1 MCPRRN
7 PLETVVCQETI
18 MADDKSITEKI
29 LSVLRPYSAH
39 WGGTLSRGDLVIP
52 QRDIPRIIH
61 EIIDITRDSAGSRN
75 DAADYDL
82 FQVLNES
89 RHLPSVQDQIDRLKE
104 HFRIVK
110 K

>member
-1 MCPRRN
+1 MTD
-7 PLETVVCQETI
+7 E
-18 MADDKSITEKI
+18 KSVTEQI
-29 LSVLRPYSAH
+29 LGVLRQYAAH

-61 EIIDITRDSAGSRN
+61 EIIDITRESPGGRN
-75 DAADYDL
+75 EAADLDL
-82 FQVLNES
+82 FQVLSEAQ
-89 RHLPSVQDQIDRLKE
+89 HLPSVQDQIDRLKE